1 MFALVRFV
9 EDKTDKRYVIPVTDV
24 KNFHPENELDFDN
37 TMPYDAYWR
46 DEDNEENSGVYVVQ
60 ILKLAATR
68 EEMARETKNKRVPI
82 PPIRL
87 SDVEDLPL
95 SEGDVNAK
103 KKNIRQQDK
112 AKQANQAASRKQ
124 QYEAVL
130 RQHMA
135 HALKNVDVAKE
146 AAAPLPTPRTSTK
159 QSRGSQV
166 KRKLYDETSDST
178 DDESLVS
185 SKELITARKDAK
197 YWKMQCRIEREHNAS
212 LKKHIEFLE
221 NNIRTQLNNCKHYF
235 IFIVIECIICCLTMT
250 TFHVFLVAQI
260 LDMQRSE
267 RCEGERRQNLEA
279 PLVAPTTEQPQ
290 RVAAFIEDAPDL
302 SVPDAL
308 DNTKGCQDGNFVA
321 TSDGRFH
328 LSGGIYVM
336 PEQAEKLFRNKKPS
350 ILVRD
355 TAQVIWGNELLA
367 KRSVSGRLAPTKS
380 GSSEQP
386 SKQLTP
392 AKVEVVYDCLR
403 HWGQIHN
410 QDISAA
416 ERALPRTLS
425 EKIQDVKRKLRLP
438 Q

>member
-1 MFALVRFV
+1 
-9 EDKTDKRYVIPVTDV
+9 
-24 KNFHPENELDFDN
+24 
-37 TMPYDAYWR
+37 
-46 DEDNEENSGVYVVQ
+46 
-60 ILKLAATR
+60 
-68 EEMARETKNKRVPI
+68 
-82 PPIRL
+82 
-87 SDVEDLPL
+87 
-95 SEGDVNAK
+95 
-103 KKNIRQQDK
+103 
-112 AKQANQAASRKQ
+112 
-124 QYEAVL
+124 
-130 RQHMA
+130 
-135 HALKNVDVAKE
+135 
-146 AAAPLPTPRTSTK
+146 
-159 QSRGSQV
+159 
-166 KRKLYDETSDST
+166 
-178 DDESLVS
+178 
-185 SKELITARKDAK
+185 
-197 YWKMQCRIEREHNAS
+197 MQCRIEREHNAS

-367 KRSVSGRLAPTKS
+367 KSSVSGRLAPTKS

-392 AKVEVVYDCLR
+392 AKVEVVYACLR

-410 QDISAA
+410 QDIGAA

-438 Q
+438 H